1 MTTPTEP
8 TKPASAGATAAR
20 RRRPRRALRQREQAG
35 MAILAVVTALAIC
48 MVIVNDFGTRTQIDM
63 LQSRNNLD
71 QMRAH
76 FLARSGLNLTDLV
89 LRLQKRIDG
98 VPQLRELGIQIT
110 TYANM
115 FMAAFGGDAE
125 EVESAIG
132 VSMSDTKGL
141 GTSIGT
147 FGVRITP
154 VDGKINVNC
163 AASNTAAQQNLVRKA
178 LQGLLF
184 PSAFDPVF
192 EEEDGEGWRRDRAT
206 QIDAIID
213 YIDKDLDRGETRG
226 APEDYG
232 YEGLKD
238 RYKPKNNALDTVS
251 ELKLVRGVDA
261 RFWALFGSS
270 FRVHGACK
278 LNLTAIDDPKILSAI
293 ITLSAKDNDPVAR
306 DPNIVWII
314 AQLAIKLR
322 DFNIQFEDT
331 ADFVK
336 FVKSPKAEIEAR
348 TGVGAEGGG
357 ATGGTTPIVIPIPPE
372 LRDLGIELEQR
383 RVDEIAAAGP
393 LRIYDVEVYG
403 EVTRGGV
410 LNPLRRTIRGT
421 WDQLF
426 QLQQSR
432 VATKLPPGRNNGA
445 WLYLREE

>member
-1 MTTPTEP
+1 MTTTDP
-8 TKPASAGATAAR
+8 TKPSGRR

-35 MAILAVVTALAIC
+35 MAILAVVTAVAIC
-48 MVIVNDFGTRTQIDM
+48 MVIIQDFGTRTQIDM
-63 LQSRNNLD
+63 LQARNNLD

-89 LRLQKRIDG
+89 LRLQRRIDNI
-98 VPQLRELGIQIT
+98 PQAQGIQIT
-110 TYANM
+110 TYADM
-115 FMAAFGGDAE
+115 FMAAFGGDSE
-125 EVESAIG
+125 QVESAIG

-184 PSAFDPVF
+184 PTAFDPVF

-213 YIDKDLDRGETRG
+213 YIDTNLDRGESRG

-232 YEGLKD
+232 YENLKD

-306 DPNIVWII
+306 DPNMVWTI

-322 DFNIQFEDT
+322 DFNHQFEDT
-331 ADFVK
+331 AVFVRFVK
-336 FVKSPKAEIEAR
+336 DPKAEIEAI
-348 TGVGAEGGG
+348 TGVGGDGSG
-357 ATGGTTPIVIPIPPE
+357 ATGGATPVVIPLPPN
-372 LRDLGIELEQR
+372 LAGIELEQR

-393 LRIYDVEVYG
+393 LRVYDVEVYG

-421 WDQLF
+421 WDQVF